1 MFLSVI
7 SRIENHILLSC
18 SSQGENVVDKESKF
32 QKELE
37 YLYQEV
43 GKTTGYWANYYLR
56 SIRRNGAVTH
66 AKKALS
72 KVDTTQGGFQKLIEV
87 GRPDLSM
94 EHSVLKTEFQEL
106 FTGLELQE
114 AKRRLLTVPNYA
126 WRQNV
131 NPDDNFFGEII
142 DESIFIEGSKKQV
155 TVNIYERN
163 PQARAS
169 CLQKHGYKCK
179 VCEFS
184 FSETYGDIGKNF
196 IHVHHIKPLAGILKS
211 YEINPQKDLIPVCPN
226 CHAMLHT
233 QNPPLSVGELKLKL
247 KT

>member
-1 MFLSVI
+1 M
-7 SRIENHILLSC
+7 
-18 SSQGENVVDKESKF
+18 DKESKF

-106 FTGLELQE
+106 F
-114 AKRRLLTVPNYA
+114 
-126 WRQNV
+126 
-131 NPDDNFFGEII
+131 
-142 DESIFIEGSKKQV
+142 
-155 TVNIYERN
+155 
-163 PQARAS
+163 
-169 CLQKHGYKCK
+169 
-179 VCEFS
+179 
-184 FSETYGDIGKNF
+184 
-196 IHVHHIKPLAGILKS
+196 
-211 YEINPQKDLIPVCPN
+211 LI
-226 CHAMLHT
+226 MLGVRMLIQMIT
-233 QNPPLSVGELKLKL
+233 FLVK
-247 KT
+247 